1 MNTLGF
7 ELGYLEKLDFTNIV
21 RNLREGEGKH
31 DLVRR

>member
-21 RNLREGEGKH
+21 RNLREGGKA
-31 DLVRR
+31 